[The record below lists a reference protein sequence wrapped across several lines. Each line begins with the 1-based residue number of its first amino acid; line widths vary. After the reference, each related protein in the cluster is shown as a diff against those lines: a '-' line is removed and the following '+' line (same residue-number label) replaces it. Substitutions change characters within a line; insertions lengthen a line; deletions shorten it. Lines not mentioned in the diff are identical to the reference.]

1 MTEHADVTAELLG
14 LVTGRRR
21 QASGKS
27 RVSELLLAAMAEVE
41 REAVLY
47 ERAQARLAKVERR
60 ELEKKMRQLESGVNR
75 PARGP
80 SATMEKKRKTLDELR
95 ARREKRKRRGSDS
108 DYYDSEEEGE
118 LKDKRRQAVSA
129 SEDEDNYHSSRQRS
143 PSKKPSTELVDLDT
157 ANGLLLR
164 RNTISKWIFH
174 PQFDDLCRGCLL
186 RLSIGFKGE
195 EQIYRLVEIRKI
207 VKYHR
212 NYKIN
217 DVVTNKA
224 AVVKYGRSEK
234 TFRMDVVSN
243 SDFIQYE
250 FDRWVETM
258 KEEHQPIITRKTAV
272 SRIAHWKDLESKPVS
287 DEIVSAMVASKRE
300 LGSAPRNL
308 ISERTMLRHL
318 REEALN
324 SGNSAEVERIDD
336 ELVQL
341 DKEFASQSARSAAD
355 TRLDALAELNKRN
368 RRLNVANAREAE
380 RKNYKRSE
388 ADSRHDPFSRR
399 KCQPTN
405 FNVLFDNAESAKE
418 QSGEELD
425 NESQVSL
432 LENQMSILE
441 DRIVSPLPE
450 IQSPLPEIQS
460 PSLSNSSAIPTK
472 EDVASEEK
480 IPAGPIDLFAA
491 HNVDIE
497 IDI

>member
-1 MTEHADVTAELLG
+1 
-14 LVTGRRR
+14 
-21 QASGKS
+21 
-27 RVSELLLAAMAEVE
+27 
-41 REAVLY
+41 
-47 ERAQARLAKVERR
+47 
-60 ELEKKMRQLESGVNR
+60 
-75 PARGP
+75 
-80 SATMEKKRKTLDELR
+80 LDELR

-108 DYYDSEEEGE
+108 DYYDSEEGE
-118 LKDKRRQAVSA
+118 LKDKKRQAASVSV
-129 SEDEDNYHSSRQRS
+129 SEDEDDYQSSRPRS
-143 PSKKPSTELVDLDT
+143 PAKKVTTELVDLDT

-217 DVVTNKA
+217 DVMTNKA

-250 FDRWVETM
+250 FDRWIETM
-258 KEEHQPIITRKTAV
+258 KEEHQPIITKKTAV

-336 ELVQL
+336 ELAQL
-341 DKEFASQSARSAAD
+341 DKEFAAQPARSSAD
-355 TRLDALAELNKRN
+355 TRLDALTELNKRN

-380 RKNYKRSE
+380 RKSHKRSE
-388 ADSRHDPFSRR
+388 TDNRHDPFSRR

-425 NESQVSL
+425 NESQASL
-432 LENQMSILE
+432 LE
-441 DRIVSPLPE
+441 DRIESPLPE
-450 IQSPLPEIQS
+450 SQLSLLESQSPLPESHSPLLEGPSPLQEGQS
-460 PSLSNSSAIPTK
+460 PSLSNSSTTPTSG
-472 EDVASEEK
+472 VAAPEKK